1 MLILQPWQIYTT
13 GSFELL
19 NNFVLCYTLQV
30 SASLVFE
37 FVALADMTFPEK
49 DQHMRIILYS
59 SVQDG
64 I

>member
-1 MLILQPWQIYTT
+1 MLQPRQIYTT
-13 GSFELL
+13 GSFELF

-37 FVALADMTFPEK
+37 FVALANMTFPEK
-49 DQHMRIILYS
+49 DQHMCIILYS